1 MNFEHSKKVTDLVER
16 LEDFMDKNVYPIE
29 REYEDYFK
37 TTDNLWKS
45 PPLMTE
51 LKEKAKQA
59 ELWNLFLPE
68 SERGAGLTNLEYA
81 PLAEVMGRVTWCS
94 EIFNCT
100 APDTGNME
108 VIDRYGSEE
117 QKEQWL

>member
-1 MNFEHSKKVTDLVER
+1 MTR
-16 LEDFMDKNVYPIE
+16 LEDFKDKNVYPIE

-81 PLAEVMGRVTWCS
+81 PLAEVMGR
-94 EIFNCT
+94 E
-100 APDTGNME
+100 
-108 VIDRYGSEE
+108 
-117 QKEQWL
+117 